1 MLELFMS
8 PQTPK
13 NTYEQIIPTL
23 WGGAAYKKKNVY
35 ISPVC
40 ISQLLC
46 NLGLKIGMHTNKQV
60 L

>member
-1 MLELFMS
+1 MS